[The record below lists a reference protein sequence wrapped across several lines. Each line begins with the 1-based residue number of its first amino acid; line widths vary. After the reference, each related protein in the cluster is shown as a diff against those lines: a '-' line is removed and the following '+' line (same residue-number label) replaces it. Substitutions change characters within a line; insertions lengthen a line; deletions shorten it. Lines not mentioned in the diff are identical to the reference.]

1 MTKCVALRHYYSWA
15 LFDKISNNYLARG
28 SMNELKFTFAAVL
41 TKLRNL
47 YLPLA
52 FNWAS
57 FGIKEQLS
65 LTLKIASLMAI
76 SPCEPPTT
84 PSVITLERKW
94 QKQWMNKTTKL
105 LFLTKRL
112 NERLILARFAI
123 TKNLDLVYNHA
134 TKRPCWSSRWYIC
147 LRDFFYRLPYDSPF
161 SCWKRWFDCVQ
172 FSSGDSAIYYQLVNR
187 RYGQMK
193 TCSTRLKRRDQ

>member
-1 MTKCVALRHYYSWA
+1 MTKRVALSHYYSWA

-28 SMNELKFTFAAVL
+28 SINELEFTFAAVL
-41 TKLRNL
+41 TKLLNL

-52 FNWAS
+52 FNWAF

-94 QKQWMNKTTKL
+94 HKQWMNKTRKL
-105 LFLTKRL
+105 FFLTKRL

-123 TKNLDLVYNHA
+123 TKNLVSVCNHA
-134 TKRPCWSSRWYIC
+134 TKRPCWSSRRYIC
-147 LRDFFYRLPYDSPF
+147 LKDFFYRLPYDSHLVVG
-161 SCWKRWFDCVQ
+161 SD
-172 FSSGDSAIYYQLVNR
+172 DSTACGFHQAIALIYYQLVNR

-193 TCSTRLKRRDQ
+193 ICSTRSKRRDQ